1 MTFDPTSVE
10 VTCVTLPK
18 DHCVQVPWTY
28 IKVCGYSDLFC
39 QKNLNQRSLTPRW
52 PLTPHLLR
60 SHVWLYP
67 RIIVSKSHENTS
79 KYVDTVNLFV
89 KTWTKGHWPLD
100 DLWPHICW
108 GHMCDSSQGSLCP
121 SSMGIHQCMW
131 IQWSIL
137 QKLPHT
143 YIHILILHTHTTY
156 RISDHI
162 VSFWTTFR
170 RDKKV
175 FRLKTIYAPYP
186 KLFFRYVQW
195 KDIKEGENNP
205 GGYANYFL
213 MGCVARGLKPLPIS
227 KDFSPSK
234 NGWFLGFFQNFRK
247 LGSISKGF
255 STSKMADFTIFHKFC
270 EIRPS
275 FKDFFLPKWDLCL
288 RIFDEKVIHLGD
300 TSPYVLTCTYS
311 PPPPPPGKQ

>member
-10 VTCVTLPK
+10 VTCVTRLYPRIIVSKSHENTWKYVDTVTFFAKKLEPK
-18 DHCVQVPWTY
+18 VID
-28 IKVCGYSDLFC
+28 
-39 QKNLNQRSLTPRW
+39 PRW

-100 DLWPHICW
+100 DLWPNICW
-108 GHMCDSSQGSLCP
+108 GHMGDSSQGSLCP

-143 YIHILILHTHTTY
+143 YIHILHTHTTY

-170 RDKKV
+170 RDNKNKNILHHFHRTVYFWQTSWFCFNAGNIIQGFNLFIYLFIYLFIVKVQMVNIFMVHSDLWVKFRAQKTCLLIKKHFV
-175 FRLKTIYAPYP
+175 YK
-186 KLFFRYVQW
+186 
-195 KDIKEGENNP
+195 GEILN
-205 GGYANYFL
+205 
-213 MGCVARGLKPLPIS
+213 CWV
-227 KDFSPSK
+227 
-234 NGWFLGFFQNFRK
+234 
-247 LGSISKGF
+247 
-255 STSKMADFTIFHKFC
+255 T
-270 EIRPS
+270 
-275 FKDFFLPKWDLCL
+275 
-288 RIFDEKVIHLGD
+288 
-300 TSPYVLTCTYS
+300 
-311 PPPPPPGKQ
+311 